1 MRQLLENLLA
11 MVCVLTP
18 DGTVLEANGRA
29 LELADLRIGDVQGR
43 KFWDCPWWRH
53 DAALQRW
60 VADSVTQVASGH
72 LVRADV
78 VVCGRGDA
86 RVYIDCMLAPLRDP
100 AGLVTRL
107 VASAIDISGRT
118 AGEQALRASEA
129 RFRQVVEGS
138 PGATAVV
145 DRMGRIALV
154 NGAMEALF
162 GCPRERLVGATVD
175 VLMPERYRS
184 RHGELFQT
192 FFAAPRAR
200 DMAGRRELYAQR
212 ADGSEFPVEIA
223 LNPVEV
229 GDEEHVIATI
239 IDVTARKAAQG
250 ALERALADKTA
261 LLGEVHHR
269 VKNNLQVISSLLSL
283 QQRMA
288 DPSAQE
294 ALADSQMRV
303 RAMALIHELLYER
316 SDAPV
321 ISLVV
326 YLRRLIRLLHDS
338 AGATRSPYTVTFEIV
353 GKQDFV
359 LDPQR
364 AVPCGLLVT
373 ELVTNAIKHAF
384 HGRADG
390 RVVVRI
396 ETADGKARLSVID
409 DGIGLPADV
418 EPGNTPSLGFQLIPM
433 LVDQL
438 EGEVS
443 IERGAGT
450 RFNILFAP

>member
-11 MVCVLTP
+11 MVGVLEP
-18 DGTVLEANGRA
+18 DGTLIEANRRA
-29 LELADLRIGDVQGR
+29 LALAGLRINDVRGR
-43 KFWDCPWWRH
+43 KFWECPWWTH
-53 DAALQRW
+53 DPDLQRW
-60 VADSVTQVASGH
+60 LADSVARAAAGEI
-72 LVRADV
+72 VRADIV
-78 VVCGRGDA
+78 VRGRGNA
-86 RVYIDCMLAPLRDP
+86 RIALDFMLAPLPDGD
-100 AGLVTRL
+100 AQITQL
-107 VASAIDISGRT
+107 VASAIDISSRT

-145 DRMGRIALV
+145 DAQGRIVLI
-154 NGAMEALF
+154 NGALESLF
-162 GCPRERLVGATVD
+162 SRGREELVGATVD
-175 VLMPERYRS
+175 ALMPPRYRE
-184 RHGELFQT
+184 RHHDLFQT

-200 DMAGRRELYAQR
+200 DMAGRRELYALR

-229 GDEEHVIATI
+229 GGEGHVIATI
-239 IDVTARKAAQG
+239 IDVTARKTAQA

-283 QQRMA
+283 QQRTA

-303 RAMALIHELLYER
+303 RAMGLIHELLYER
-316 SDAPV
+316 SDASV
-321 ISLVV
+321 IDLLA

-338 AGATRSPYTVTFEIV
+338 VGATRSPIAVEFESLCTN
-353 GKQDFV
+353 GPA

-384 HGRADG
+384 HGRATG

-396 ETADGKARLSVID
+396 AQLQTSVCLSVDD
-409 DGIGLPADV
+409 DGTGLPESV
-418 EPGNTPSLGFQLIPM
+418 EIGNTQSLGFQLIPM
-433 LVDQL
+433 LIDQL
-438 EGEVS
+438 DGELS

-450 RFNILFAP
+450 RFDIVFTP